1 MPTGT
6 WNLAVDLS
14 DPRDEEDKPITFRN
28 LDVTSVERELR
39 GFRSSR
45 VEVLGRTA
53 LRIRAE
59 IDGGSGREAADQLWH
74 VIEKVFYTER
84 DRRLFWSMRI
94 RFLEASSGSSAS
106 AGALGPPPPRAGLR
120 RRTDPQ
126 LR

>member
-59 IDGGSGREAADQLWH
+59 IDGGSGREAR
-74 VIEKVFYTER
+74 T
-84 DRRLFWSMRI
+84 
-94 RFLEASSGSSAS
+94 SSG
-106 AGALGPPPPRAGLR
+106 
-120 RRTDPQ
+120 T
-126 LR
+126 